1 VTQGRPQRGHK
12 ALLVCSDPAVST
24 AEPLPEDADAL
35 RALLLAERT
44 RHAVELV
51 AARALAKRAAEER
64 DRAHGEIAR
73 LRLIIKALQRHRFG
87 RRAEVLDP
95 DQLSLALED
104 LEQTVAAAEAALQ
117 EPAGDGPRPERTRV
131 PRRTNRGA
139 LPAQLPREEIVLEPE
154 DCACPC
160 CGGAM
165 HVIGEDVAERLDVTP
180 ARFKV
185 LVTRR
190 PKYACRGCAEGVV
203 QAPAPERLI
212 EGGIPTERLVAHV
225 LAAKYADH
233 LPLYRQAQ
241 MYGRQ
246 GVQLDRSTLADWVG
260 RAAFAL
266 KPVHARLLEVLKA
279 SAKLFADETTA
290 PVLDPGRGR
299 TKKGQLWAYARD
311 DRPWSGSEPPG
322 VVYVYAPD
330 RKAERPAAH
339 LQGFTG
345 ILQVDGYAGY
355 AGLAA
360 SGQVALAFCW
370 AHVRRSFYEIHV
382 SSPAPIAAEAL
393 LRIAELYKIEAEV
406 RGRPVEE
413 RCRVR
418 RARAGPIL
426 SALKPWLEAKLA
438 TVSAKSAIAEAI
450 RYVLTRWDGLTR
462 YLDNGR
468 IEIDSNVVERTM
480 RPVALGRKNHLF
492 AGSDGGG
499 EHWAVLASLVETC
512 KLNAVDPE
520 AYLADVLTRLANR
533 HPMRRIDELLPWT
546 YTKASAEPRAA

>member
-117 EPAGDGPRPERTRV
+117 EPAGDGPRPERTRA

-139 LPAQLPREEIVLEPE
+139 LSAQLPREEIVLEPE

-203 QAPAPERLI
+203 QAPAPEPDR
-212 EGGIPTERLVAHV
+212 
-225 LAAKYADH
+225 
-233 LPLYRQAQ
+233 
-241 MYGRQ
+241 GRHPH
-246 GVQLDRSTLADWVG
+246 
-260 RAAFAL
+260 RAAGGTRPRRQVRRPPAL
-266 KPVHARLLEVLKA
+266 V
-279 SAKLFADETTA
+279 
-290 PVLDPGRGR
+290 
-299 TKKGQLWAYARD
+299 
-311 DRPWSGSEPPG
+311 PPG
-322 VVYVYAPD
+322 ADV
-330 RKAERPAAH
+330 RPPGSAARP
-339 LQGFTG
+339 LDAGRLGRPRRLCPQARACQAAGGSQG
-345 ILQVDGYAGY
+345 L
-355 AGLAA
+355 
-360 SGQVALAFCW
+360 GQA
-370 AHVRRSFYEIHV
+370 
-382 SSPAPIAAEAL
+382 
-393 LRIAELYKIEAEV
+393 V
-406 RGRPVEE
+406 RG
-413 RCRVR
+413 
-418 RARAGPIL
+418 
-426 SALKPWLEAKLA
+426 
-438 TVSAKSAIAEAI
+438 
-450 RYVLTRWDGLTR
+450 
-462 YLDNGR
+462 
-468 IEIDSNVVERTM
+468 
-480 RPVALGRKNHLF
+480 
-492 AGSDGGG
+492 
-499 EHWAVLASLVETC
+499 
-512 KLNAVDPE
+512 
-520 AYLADVLTRLANR
+520 
-533 HPMRRIDELLPWT
+533 
-546 YTKASAEPRAA
+546 